1 VRLFSLLVS
10 AVAVTV
16 LFCSPAQAG
25 QDVEQD
31 RRYDSFKIN
40 GQMHRMDLI
49 TGKVQKLSQLPN
61 GALQW
66 VPVDVQTSDAP
77 PISTPAVGS
86 AAPNELPSATQL
98 KLPAPPNTQKFEN
111 AANTGRRAPT
121 IEIEDENGNVIS
133 DSISPDDR
141 KAAIPLISTYENKV
155 SLSHTVQIGDK
166 ITGNILIKNTGD
178 RRLKM
183 LELTMY
189 VPIIG
194 RDKPEEHHF
203 IFIDKPGSTTPPQ
216 PGSNGRDPIALLQK
230 VDIPCPSGGVK
241 GSPELKISF
250 IRFE

>member
-1 VRLFSLLVS
+1 MRLFSLLVS

-16 LFCSPAQAG
+16 LFCAPAHAAQG
-25 QDVEQD
+25 GSVDQNN
-31 RRYDSFKIN
+31 RYDSFMMD
-40 GQMHRMDLI
+40 GALHRFDRVIGTL
-49 TGKVQKLSQLPN
+49 QKLSKLPN

-66 VPVDVQTSDAP
+66 VPVEVQVGDGAP
-77 PISTPAVGS
+77 AQQEVRIPPPQQKVDNAGPAV
-86 AAPNELPSATQL
+86 
-98 KLPAPPNTQKFEN
+98 PPGQP
-111 AANTGRRAPT
+111 GRRAPT
-121 IEIEDENGNVIS
+121 IEIEDDQGNVIT

-141 KAAIPLISTYENKV
+141 KAAIPLISSYENKV

-166 ITGNILIKNTGD
+166 ITGNILIKNIGD
-178 RRLKM
+178 RRLKQ

-203 IFIDKPGSTTPPQ
+203 LFLDKPGSTTPPQ
-216 PGSNGRDPIALLQK
+216 PGSGGRDPLALLQK